1 MIDIII
7 DIYAIK
13 VMFSK
18 NKQNVS
24 QLQLK
29 MEICYLY
36 DMFYFENLSVLNE
49 LLQVWRLITDSYIE
63 ESSK

>member
-7 DIYAIK
+7 EIYAIA

-36 DMFYFENLSVLNE
+36 DMFYFENFSVLNG
-49 LLQVWRLITDSYIE
+49 LLQVWRLITDNYIE
-63 ESSK
+63 ESLK

>member
-29 MEICYLY
+29 MEICYIY
-36 DMFYFENLSVLNE
+36 DMFYFENFSVLNE

>member
-1 MIDIII
+1 MIDISIE
-7 DIYAIK
+7 IYAIK

-29 MEICYLY
+29 MEICYIY
-36 DMFYFENLSVLNE
+36 DMFYFENFSVLNE
-49 LLQVWRLITDSYIE
+49 LLQVWRVITDSYIE